1 MVVRYLDTSRDLNPR
16 LRGKV
21 LQAADDLF
29 RAARIVHGW
38 RRGPALESDRAP
50 H

>member
-1 MVVRYLDTSRDLNPR
+1 
-16 LRGKV
+16 LRGKT

-38 RRGPALESDRAP
+38 KGGPMLEGEIR
-50 H
+50 